1 MINLKMLSGSRY
13 LVKLEIP
20 PEVSADVDVSEVYQQ
35 YEQLIT
41 EFTLVHKESEDI
53 KNSGY
58 STAELRYV
66 TLLQNSGR
74 LLYCR
79 SQVDYS
85 TAELR

>member
-1 MINLKMLSGSRY
+1 MLSGSRY

-74 LLYCR
+74 LLHWR

>member
-66 TLLQNSGR
+66 TLLQNSGW

-79 SQVDYS
+79 TQVGYS
-85 TAELR
+85 TEELR

>member
-74 LLYCR
+74 LLYSR